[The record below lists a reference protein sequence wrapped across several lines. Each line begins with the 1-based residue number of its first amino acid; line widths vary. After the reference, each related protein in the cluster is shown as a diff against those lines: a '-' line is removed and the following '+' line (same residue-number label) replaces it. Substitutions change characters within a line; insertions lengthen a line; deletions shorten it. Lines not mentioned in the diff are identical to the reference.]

1 MLNPKDWVYRE
12 YINRE
17 DLVIHAPYEPEME
30 FYTYVRNGDM
40 DRIRR
45 FLEGDFTAMQGLGKL
60 SDNEIRNF
68 RYHFII
74 TAAMIS
80 RACIDAG
87 LSLEQAYS
95 LSDYYIQKVDR
106 AGSLSEID
114 RLHKEM
120 VISYTKLMKKTKA
133 PTVYSKPVVQCINY
147 IYAHLHM
154 RITLERL
161 AQEVSLSP
169 AYLSR
174 LFKKEMGVSVSEYI
188 SRQKIETAK
197 NMLRYSDYSSAQIA
211 SILGYPSQSYFT
223 ECFRR
228 STGMTPVHFAK
239 YEPVQTL

>member
-1 MLNPKDWVYRE
+1 MLDSKEWIYRE

-17 DLVIHAPYEPEME
+17 DLILHAPYEPEME
-30 FYTYVRNGDM
+30 FYSYVKNGDT
-40 DRIRR
+40 DKIAEYVKR
-45 FLEGDFTAMQGLGKL
+45 DFTKTEGLGKL

-106 AGSLSEID
+106 CNSLID
-114 RLHKEM
+114 IDKLHKDM
-120 VISYTKLMKKTKA
+120 VIAYTKLMKKTKA
-133 PTVYSKPVVQCINY
+133 STVYSKPIVHCINY

-154 RITLERL
+154 RITLNHL
-161 AQEVSLSP
+161 ADEVSLSP

-174 LFKKEMGVSVSEYI
+174 LFKKEMGLSVSEYI
-188 SRQKIETAK
+188 SVQKIETAK
-197 NMLRYSDYSSAQIA
+197 NMLRYSDYPPAKIA

-223 ECFRR
+223 ECFKKA
-228 STGMTPVHFAK
+228 TGTTPKHFS
-239 YEPVQTL
+239 

>member
-1 MLNPKDWVYRE
+1 MLESKEWIYRE

-17 DLVIHAPYEPEME
+17 DLVLHAPYEPEME
-30 FYTYVRNGDM
+30 FYSYVKNGDT
-40 DRIRR
+40 DKIAEYVKR
-45 FLEGDFTAMQGLGKL
+45 DFTKTEGLGKL

-106 AGSLSEID
+106 CNSLID
-114 RLHKEM
+114 IDKLHKDM
-120 VISYTKLMKKTKA
+120 VIAYTKLMKKTKA
-133 PTVYSKPVVQCINY
+133 STVYSKPIVHCINY

-154 RITLERL
+154 RITLNHL
-161 AQEVSLSP
+161 ADEVSLSP

-174 LFKKEMGVSVSEYI
+174 LFKKEMGLSVSEYI
-188 SRQKIETAK
+188 SVQKIETAK
-197 NMLRYSDYSSAQIA
+197 NMLRYSDYPPAKIA

-223 ECFRR
+223 ECFKKA
-228 STGMTPVHFAK
+228 TGTTPKHFS
-239 YEPVQTL
+239 

>member
-1 MLNPKDWVYRE
+1 MLDSKEWIYRE

-17 DLVIHAPYEPEME
+17 DLILHAPYEPEME
-30 FYTYVRNGDM
+30 FYSYVKNGDT
-40 DRIRR
+40 DKIAEYLKR
-45 FLEGDFTAMQGLGKL
+45 DFTKTEGLGKL

-106 AGSLSEID
+106 CNSLID
-114 RLHKEM
+114 IDKLHKDM
-120 VISYTKLMKKTKA
+120 VIAYTKLMKKTKA
-133 PTVYSKPVVQCINY
+133 STVYSKPIVHCINY

-154 RITLERL
+154 RITLNHL
-161 AQEVSLSP
+161 ADEVSLSP

-174 LFKKEMGVSVSEYI
+174 LFKKEMGLSVSEYI
-188 SRQKIETAK
+188 SVQKIETAK
-197 NMLRYSDYSSAQIA
+197 NMLRYSDYPPAKIA

-223 ECFRR
+223 ECFKKA
-228 STGMTPVHFAK
+228 TGTTPKHFS
-239 YEPVQTL
+239 

>member
-1 MLNPKDWVYRE
+1 MNNSKDWIYRE

-17 DLVIHAPYEPEME
+17 NMIIHAPYEPEME
-30 FYTYVRNGDM
+30 FYSYVKNGDM
-40 DRIRR
+40 EKIKTYLKR
-45 FLEGDFTAMQGLGKL
+45 DFTHIQGLGKL

-80 RACIDAG
+80 RSCIDAG

-106 AGSLSEID
+106 INSLKEID
-114 RLHKEM
+114 SLHKDM
-120 VISYTKLMKKTKA
+120 VVAYTKLMKKTRA
-133 PTVYSKPVVQCINY
+133 SSVYSKPIVQCINY

-154 RITLERL
+154 RITLEHL
-161 AQEVSLSP
+161 AKEVSLSP

-174 LFKKEMGVSVSEYI
+174 LFKKEMGMSVSAYI
-188 SRQKIETAK
+188 ALQKLETAK
-197 NMLRYSDYSSAQIA
+197 NMLRYSDYSPAQIA

-223 ECFRR
+223 ECFRKA
-228 STGMTPVHFAK
+228 TGTTPKRF
-239 YEPVQTL
+239 T